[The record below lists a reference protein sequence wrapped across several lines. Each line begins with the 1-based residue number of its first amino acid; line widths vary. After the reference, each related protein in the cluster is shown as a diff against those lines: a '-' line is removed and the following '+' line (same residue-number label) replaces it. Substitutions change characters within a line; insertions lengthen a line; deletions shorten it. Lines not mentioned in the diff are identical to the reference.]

1 MKEERGSQRWFLSVW
16 VALSRIEDP
25 GVLPPLSTYRSIPLS
40 FLLIASPGGL
50 RHLIWIN
57 EEVDLRLA
65 SSRSIPFHS
74 CLAELSKQDY
84 VVFTHILFLLLS
96 PPCLHFIL
104 LLFLLLWIFSFLCLF
119 STHFAL
125 YLKPWQCKSLCM
137 CNSILA
143 LLTDKAV
150 LFIVG
155 TTCVSC
161 PTALF
166 GWSSLAAHAVLIYGH
181 TLREI
186 HVTAVHE
193 YPHGKSAKAQVQTH
207 THSQPSCALPNLWWV
222 SPSNWPVNRCW
233 ARLMGVDRG
242 DGGIWL
248 QNKGKAK
255 LKASV

>member
-1 MKEERGSQRWFLSVW
+1 MRRLTFGSLPLCLSF
-16 VALSRIEDP
+16 
-25 GVLPPLSTYRSIPLS
+25 SIPALQSFPSRTTLFLPTFYFCFSLPHVFISYCFFFYFSESSLSSLS
-40 FLLIASPGGL
+40 FQP
-50 RHLIWIN
+50 
-57 EEVDLRLA
+57 
-65 SSRSIPFHS
+65 
-74 CLAELSKQDY
+74 Y
-84 VVFTHILFLLLS
+84 
-96 PPCLHFIL
+96 
-104 LLFLLLWIFSFLCLF
+104 
-119 STHFAL
+119 FAL

-207 THSQPSCALPNLWWV
+207 THSQPSCALPNLW
-222 SPSNWPVNRCW
+222 
-233 ARLMGVDRG
+233 
-242 DGGIWL
+242 
-248 QNKGKAK
+248 
-255 LKASV
+255 

>member
-1 MKEERGSQRWFLSVW
+1 MRRLTFGSLPLCLSLSLPALQSFPSRTTLFLPTFYFCFSLPHVFISYCFFFYFSESS
-16 VALSRIEDP
+16 LS
-25 GVLPPLSTYRSIPLS
+25 SLS
-40 FLLIASPGGL
+40 FQP
-50 RHLIWIN
+50 
-57 EEVDLRLA
+57 
-65 SSRSIPFHS
+65 
-74 CLAELSKQDY
+74 Y
-84 VVFTHILFLLLS
+84 
-96 PPCLHFIL
+96 
-104 LLFLLLWIFSFLCLF
+104 
-119 STHFAL
+119 FAL
-125 YLKPWQCKSLCM
+125 YLKPWQCKSLCT

-207 THSQPSCALPNLWWV
+207 THNQAVRYPIC
-222 SPSNWPVNRCW
+222 
-233 ARLMGVDRG
+233 GE
-242 DGGIWL
+242 
-248 QNKGKAK
+248 
-255 LKASV
+255 